1 MKSALKGP
9 AAESCSKTSWY
20 LELRRREH
28 FKDGKKYKD
37 TSDSSEAHNSETTS
51 PPGHFASNL
60 AMIGQV

>member
-1 MKSALKGP
+1 MVHLKGRLLKAVARP
-9 AAESCSKTSWY
+9 ADILSYDVASTSKM
-20 LELRRREH
+20 E
-28 FKDGKKYKD
+28 KKYKD